1 MCLLTIAESWLIPKH
16 LGENDKK
23 KFSFHYSA
31 KQIVPSSG

>member
-23 KFSFHYSA
+23 KVFISLLSQA
-31 KQIVPSSG
+31 DCS